1 MAAIP
6 RGLSLCAR
14 THVQGLGAH
23 YCFQIAVFG
32 DSQQVLPY
40 TEAFLDNCDPNGQQH
55 KHNACQGVTQPLGQR
70 ACPPLTIPQPL
81 TWLLPLPVISQSPF
95 TNGHPSLGTPH
106 PLVFLKVRSAF
117 PGLWVFFSPLKQ
129 PRMTLENFR
138 LPGYCIVGPQRKERV
153 GNTRLKILEGER
165 IGARTHQGPQ
175 SPELY
180 KTKNME
186 RTR

>member
-1 MAAIP
+1 METRKEKWQRSTEAGAWKSSKAIILQGQAVRCHLPSVAAIP

-23 YCFQIAVFG
+23 YCFQIAVLG

-40 TEAFLDNCDPNGQQH
+40 TQVFLDNCDANGLQH

-117 PGLWVFFSPLKQ
+117 PGFWVFFL
-129 PRMTLENFR
+129 
-138 LPGYCIVGPQRKERV
+138 
-153 GNTRLKILEGER
+153 
-165 IGARTHQGPQ
+165 H
-175 SPELY
+175 
-180 KTKNME
+180 
-186 RTR
+186 